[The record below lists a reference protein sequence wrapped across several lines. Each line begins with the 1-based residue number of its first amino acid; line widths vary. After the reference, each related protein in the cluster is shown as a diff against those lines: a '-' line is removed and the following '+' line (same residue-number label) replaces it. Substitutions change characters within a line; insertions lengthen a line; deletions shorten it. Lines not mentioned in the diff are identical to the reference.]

1 MCILRSRLTYTKFC
15 VVSKAQQM
23 DSRLDMG
30 VLFLSTVFGN
40 EAAERVM
47 AGVIALSIFGNI
59 IVMTFTASRGK
70 DT

>member
-1 MCILRSRLTYTKFC
+1 MNS
-15 VVSKAQQM
+15 S
-23 DSRLDMG
+23 LDMG
-30 VLFLSTVFGN
+30 VLFFSVVFGN
-40 EAAERVM
+40 ETAKRVM